1 MAYARAPANMKGLV
15 TSMYLFS
22 TALSAAIQQACTAS
36 LVDPY
41 LIWPYV
47 APSVVG
53 AILAVWFY
61 FLYRHLDNEDYVRGG
76 VGEAEAIEQE
86 HHNTAPLRHRESGSG
101 SGRTDS
107 GEHIYEE
114 SKV

>member
-1 MAYARAPANMKGLV
+1 MKGLV

-47 APSVVG
+47 APAVAG
-53 AILAVWFY
+53 TILAVWFY
-61 FLYRHLDNEDYVRGG
+61 FLYRHLDKDEYVRGG
-76 VGEAEAIEQE
+76 VGEVETIEQG
-86 HHNTAPLRHRESGSG
+86 HHSTAPLGPRESGSG
-101 SGRTDS
+101 RSGS
-107 GEHIYEE
+107 GEHNFEE